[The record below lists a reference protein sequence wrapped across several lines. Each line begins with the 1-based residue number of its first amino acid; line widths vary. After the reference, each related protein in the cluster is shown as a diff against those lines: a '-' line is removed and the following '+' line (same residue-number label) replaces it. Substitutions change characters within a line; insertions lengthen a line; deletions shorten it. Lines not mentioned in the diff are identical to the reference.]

1 MLMNWNAVR
10 HNYILKVLIISQETS
25 NLVDAVREL
34 INILQGNPYDYEEE
48 DDENAL
54 TEQPEQPVVLTP

>member
-25 NLVDAVREL
+25 NLVDAIGEL